1 MFHWMFQELSAD
13 MTPAAPWLYYAL
25 GATVSLIIGVGK
37 AGFGGGVGIVAVP
50 LLAIVLPTHT
60 VLGVMLPLLIAGD
73 IFSIVHYW
81 GKQAHLHL
89 RWLSYGAAVGFCLG
103 ALVLT
108 QLRQS
113 AAFIPSLNLSVGG
126 ICLLFVGVQ
135 GYRLLGGYVP
145 PFPTHPLAGG
155 AAGFLAAFASTLAHA
170 AGPLVSLYMLEQRL
184 HKQQIVATI
193 LLLFFGVNLAKL
205 VTYIGIGLI
214 DTTTLLQSLSFML
227 FVPIGT
233 RLGVWLHS
241 RIPERPFMG
250 VMYLSAACAA
260 ARLIYKTLV

>member
-1 MFHWMFQELSAD
+1 MFQLLPELSAD
-13 MTPAAPWLYYAL
+13 STPAAPWLYYAL
-25 GATVSLIIGVGK
+25 GAAASLVIGIGK

-60 VLGVMLPLLIAGD
+60 VLGVLLPLLITGD
-73 IFSIVHYW
+73 IFSIMHYW
-81 GKQAHLHL
+81 GKQANLHL
-89 RWLSYGAAVGFCLG
+89 RWLACGAAAGFCLG

-108 QLRQS
+108 HLQRS
-113 AAFIPSLNLSVGG
+113 AAFIPSLNLTVGS
-126 ICLLFVGVQ
+126 ICLIFVGVQ

-170 AGPLVSLYMLEQRL
+170 AGPLVSLYLLEQRL
-184 HKQQIVATI
+184 DKQQIVATI

-214 DTTTLLQSLSFML
+214 DATTLLQSLSFVL

-233 RLGVWLHS
+233 VLGVWLHS

-250 VMYLSAACAA
+250 VLYVSAACAA
-260 ARLIYKTLV
+260 GRLIYKTLV